1 MKKAILGGLVLGLL
15 AFGGLVLPQASRAF
29 EADTGP
35 TVNLAESE
43 TVEGNFYAA
52 GTTINIQGTVN
63 GDVVA
68 AGQTITVT
76 GRVNGD
82 ILAAANT
89 IVVSGQVDGN
99 IRLAAGNSTL
109 TGSTSRNVMAFGSS
123 VTLGKQAKIGGSML
137 FMGDTADIAGK
148 VDGIL
153 HGSGRKAVISGNIGG
168 IDLSFGK
175 VPEDQNQGL
184 IIEDGAVVRGDIKY
198 SAPQSGSISENVDIQ
213 GEVTYSELRN
223 YSRGFSSWNAWYGL
237 FSLFS
242 MLVAGLILVSLWRDP
257 MRQLTDYMLEKT
269 TRSIIFGL
277 LVMFV
282 TPLLCLVLIF
292 TLIGVP
298 VAIIILA
305 LWLIALYLAKIM
317 AGILIGRA
325 LVEKMWQAKKDSL
338 IWSMITG
345 VTIVWFITTL
355 PVVGFITSLIFIWW
369 GLGAIW
375 YMLEIST
382 SSK

>member
-1 MKKAILGGLVLGLL
+1 
-15 AFGGLVLPQASRAF
+15 
-29 EADTGP
+29 
-35 TVNLAESE
+35 
-43 TVEGNFYAA
+43 
-52 GTTINIQGTVN
+52 
-63 GDVVA
+63 
-68 AGQTITVT
+68 
-76 GRVNGD
+76 
-82 ILAAANT
+82 
-89 IVVSGQVDGN
+89 
-99 IRLAAGNSTL
+99 
-109 TGSTSRNVMAFGSS
+109 
-123 VTLGKQAKIGGSML
+123 
-137 FMGDTADIAGK
+137 
-148 VDGIL
+148 
-153 HGSGRKAVISGNIGG
+153 
-168 IDLSFGK
+168 
-175 VPEDQNQGL
+175 
-184 IIEDGAVVRGDIKY
+184 
-198 SAPQSGSISENVDIQ
+198 
-213 GEVTYSELRN
+213 
-223 YSRGFSSWNAWYGL
+223 
-237 FSLFS
+237 